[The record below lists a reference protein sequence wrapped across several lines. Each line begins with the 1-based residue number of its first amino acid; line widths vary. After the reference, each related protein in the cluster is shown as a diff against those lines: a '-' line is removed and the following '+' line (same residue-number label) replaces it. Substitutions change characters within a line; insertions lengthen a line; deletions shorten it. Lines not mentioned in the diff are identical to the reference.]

1 MPNGYDAMSWVVIP
15 IMGTLPLING
25 FGDAK
30 WVRCRFSMA
39 LVHVAEHP
47 PFIPEVGPT
56 APSADGIR
64 MGMSDRSQKLHR
76 GNMGKR
82 RISCLVS
89 VSNGYDANGY
99 DVAFQWHW
107 CCHMG
112 TLSLIDGHDAK
123 WIRCHYIIW
132 V

>member
-1 MPNGYDAMSWVVIP
+1 
-15 IMGTLPLING
+15 MGTLPLING
-25 FGDAK
+25 FGDAT

-82 RISCLVS
+82 RISCLDEAPMLSNYNVLHLPHPFHS
-89 VSNGYDANGY
+89 VAHYGQCTQRIEAKTYG
-99 DVAFQWHW
+99 V
-107 CCHMG
+107 G
-112 TLSLIDGHDAK
+112 LGH
-123 WIRCHYIIW
+123 R
-132 V
+132 